1 MSYLES
7 AAPVKSRAAASGLKT
22 SRLTFC
28 EAAMMIVGSTIGS
41 GVLGLAYAS
50 RRAGWP
56 VLVIWLAVA
65 ALISAVSMLYVAEAS
80 LRTRLPLQ
88 LSGLAEKYIGKAGSW
103 LLFFAV
109 GATSFCSLI
118 AYTNGCGKILSDL
131 LGISFEAGSLLFILP
146 AVGVI
151 WFGLKATGVAEKFIS
166 SGMIAMLLVLA
177 GASFLSSRVPV
188 GDILYTDW
196 TYAMPI
202 FNITVFCYAV
212 QYMVPEVTGL
222 PVKGNKKR
230 AESLL
235 RQTQK
240 EFTPETM
247 QQVSDLPVSEY
258 LNRWLRE
265 SVMNLPPETYGR
277 YAYDLGRVV
286 VPYFE
291 KKRLSLKALSPRDLE
306 TFFRYERQQEEA
318 SVQQLLDWHKELTD
332 ALQYAVANNWL
343 KVSPIKEVDPCLD
356 NSPVLFTDFITD
368 WLKMMK
374 SRVEITTYTSYERA
388 IIHKIVPYFEP
399 LHYTLQDMEQ
409 HPKYIQDFYQHEL
422 DRGLTANT
430 VIHYHANIRKCL
442 QYAFQIGMIRSNP
455 ADRVE
460 RPRKEKFKSEIY
472 SGEELEQLFK
482 VIQGDPS
489 EFGVIMAA
497 FYGLRRS
504 EIVGLKWD
512 AIDFENKKISIQHTV
527 VTAKING
534 TVTEIA
540 RDKTKT
546 KSSCRTLPLI
556 PACEQMLNKMK
567 KEQEQNR
574 KVCGKSYCTDYLDY
588 IYVDPMGKRIRP
600 DFLSQHFPDFLV
612 AHQMKRIRFHDLRHS
627 CASLLYANG
636 VSLKEIQEW
645 LGHSDISTTSNIYTH
660 LDFSSKVSSANA
672 IVNIFPENTKV

>member
-1 MSYLES
+1 MTN
-7 AAPVKSRAAASGLKT
+7 V
-22 SRLTFC
+22 
-28 EAAMMIVGSTIGS
+28 
-41 GVLGLAYAS
+41 
-50 RRAGWP
+50 AGH
-56 VLVIWLAVA
+56 
-65 ALISAVSMLYVAEAS
+65 
-80 LRTRLPLQ
+80 LREQ
-88 LSGLAEKYIGKAGSW
+88 
-103 LLFFAV
+103 
-109 GATSFCSLI
+109 
-118 AYTNGCGKILSDL
+118 NGMYQMILSWKDTD
-131 LGISFEAGSLLFILP
+131 GKRRTKSIS
-146 AVGVI
+146 
-151 WFGLKATGVAEKFIS
+151 
-166 SGMIAMLLVLA
+166 
-177 GASFLSSRVPV
+177 
-188 GDILYTDW
+188 
-196 TYAMPI
+196 
-202 FNITVFCYAV
+202 
-212 QYMVPEVTGL
+212 TGL

-235 RQTQK
+235 RKTQK
-240 EFTPETM
+240 EFNPETM

-332 ALQYAVANNWL
+332 ALQYAVDNNWL

-388 IIHKIVPYFEP
+388 IVHKIVPYFEP

-482 VIQGDPS
+482 AIQGDPS

-512 AIDFENKKISIQHTV
+512 AVDFENKKISIQHTV
-527 VTAKING
+527 VTAKVNG
-534 TVTEIA
+534 TLTEIA

-556 PACEQMLNKMK
+556 PACEQMLKKMK

-574 KVCGKSYCTDYLDY
+574 KVCGRSYCTDYLDY

-612 AHQMKRIRFHDLRHS
+612 AHQMKRIRFHDLRHPYVKHTTKIFSLRLMDFQAQAYPDARRKTRGACQLHRGGQSQSPVRPLCNRKRFS
-627 CASLLYANG
+627 CLPPQSKISRILYA
-636 VSLKEIQEW
+636 
-645 LGHSDISTTSNIYTH
+645 ISMRLSGYTSARSI
-660 LDFSSKVSSANA
+660 SSSASSVVSVSA
-672 IVNIFPENTKV
+672 SKIALDASMRLSCRACSSCFCFACANTAA